1 MLNILWPI
9 FIIISFAYAIFSGN
23 VDKLN
28 ESIFS
33 STSESVNLC
42 ISLLGTIC
50 LWNGIMQIANKTS
63 IIDRLTNLL
72 KPAMN
77 FLFPELKQEKEIQ
90 KEISLS
96 NCKYI
101 RSWKCCN
108 SFRAK
113 SNEIN
118 AKEKPKKIH

>member
-50 LWNGIMQIANKTS
+50 LWNGIMKIAQSTTLVDKLS
-63 IIDRLTNLL
+63 QALR
-72 KPAMN
+72 KPLN
-77 FLFPELKQEKEIQ
+77 FLF
-90 KEISLS
+90 
-96 NCKYI
+96 
-101 RSWKCCN
+101 R
-108 SFRAK
+108 
-113 SNEIN
+113 
-118 AKEKPKKIH
+118 